1 MIAKEDTTYRQL
13 VTLRD
18 GARVL
23 LRFLA
28 PEDRQNLI
36 DLFAPVNDDDL
47 RYMRH
52 NVRDAKLVGGWVDE
66 LDYDRVM
73 PLLALVGERA
83 VGNASLHFG
92 AGPAR
97 HRAEVRIFLAKDF
110 RRRGLGSKMIQTL
123 VELAR
128 RRNLYVLEVDS
139 PTDRTHDIK
148 AFQNEGFQMKCVFED
163 YFMLPDGDL
172 LDVARLVLR
181 LRASEGQF

>member
-1 MIAKEDTTYRQL
+1 MITKEDTTYRQL

-23 LRFLA
+23 LRLLV
-28 PEDRQNLI
+28 PDDRQKLINL
-36 DLFAPVNDDDL
+36 FTPVSDDDL

-52 NVRDAKLVGGWVDE
+52 NVRDAGLVGAWVDQ

-92 AGPAR
+92 SGPAR
-97 HRAEVRIFLAKDF
+97 HRAEIRIFLAKDF

-128 RRNLYVLEVDS
+128 RRNLYLLEAEV
-139 PTDRTHDIK
+139 TADRTHDIK

-163 YFMLPDGDL
+163 SFMLPDGDL